1 MFVRTAV
8 LVTIGALTLL
18 PATAA
23 VAQER
28 VRVERD
34 APMKRRIEMV
44 TTRKARLGVVVALAA
59 SASDSVGATIQSV
72 TPRGPAAK
80 AGIQS
85 GDIITRL
92 DGQSVLGGD
101 TKAEE
106 DQSLPG
112 LRLVEL
118 AAKLEP
124 DDTISV
130 EYRRGSDRRTAT
142 LVTGNEPMP
151 MGWSFSMSDPDNR
164 VWTMPMPEIDRFR
177 MPEGARLRS
186 ERLPEGGFLFSYG
199 GPLSNVELAPLNA
212 DLAGVR
218 FTGLFHGNFHRGT
231 NTSHPVRSSPCH
243 WSGGHNLGLY
253 IGDFSKSIA
262 GQRSG
267 FRLFRALGPGCR
279 YYIADALCT
288 ECILRWAHLC
298 LFRRNYGIAI
308 VICSIYYA

>member
-34 APMKRRIEMV
+34 APMTRRIEMV
-44 TTRKARLGVVVALAA
+44 TTRRARLGVVVALAA
-59 SASDSVGATIQSV
+59 SPNDSVGATIQSV
-72 TPRGPAAK
+72 TPREPAAK

-101 TKAEE
+101 TKVEE

-212 DLAGVR
+212 DLGAYFGTTEGVLVINVPKES
-218 FTGLFHGNFHRGT
+218 T
-231 NTSHPVRSSPCH
+231 
-243 WSGGHNLGLY
+243 LGLKG
-253 IGDFSKSIA
+253 GDVVLAVDGRKTSTP
-262 GQRSG
+262 SG
-267 FRLFRALGPGCR
+267 LLR
-279 YYIADALCT
+279 
-288 ECILRWAHLC
+288 ILRSYEPGDAFKLEVM
-298 LFRRNYGIAI
+298 RNKSRQTVNGTLPKGRDED
-308 VICSIYYA
+308 

>member
-44 TTRKARLGVVVALAA
+44 TTRRARLGVVVALAA
-59 SASDSVGATIQSV
+59 STNDSVGATIESV

-106 DQSLPG
+106 DRSLPG

-124 DDTISV
+124 NDTISV

-177 MPEGARLRS
+177 LPEGARLRS

-212 DLAGVR
+212 DLGAYFGTTEGVLVINVPKES
-218 FTGLFHGNFHRGT
+218 T
-231 NTSHPVRSSPCH
+231 
-243 WSGGHNLGLY
+243 LGLKG
-253 IGDFSKSIA
+253 GDVVLAVDGRKTSTP
-262 GQRSG
+262 SG
-267 FRLFRALGPGCR
+267 LLR
-279 YYIADALCT
+279 
-288 ECILRWAHLC
+288 ILRSYEPGDSFKLEVM
-298 LFRRNYGIAI
+298 RNKSRQTVNGMLPRGRNED
-308 VICSIYYA
+308 

>member
-44 TTRKARLGVVVALAA
+44 TTRRARLGVLVDMRANEN
-59 SASDSVGATIQSV
+59 DSVGATLESV
-72 TPRGPAAK
+72 TPGGPAWK
-80 AGIQS
+80 AGLRS

-92 DGQSVLGGD
+92 DGQSVLSAGE
-101 TKAEE
+101 TKAESN
-106 DQSLPG
+106 QSLPG

-124 DDTISV
+124 NDTISV
-130 EYRRGSDRRTAT
+130 DYRRGASRQTAT
-142 LVTGNEPMP
+142 LVTGNEPM
-151 MGWSFSMSDPDNR
+151 WEFSMNDPEDR
-164 VWTMPMPEIDRFR
+164 VWRMRVPDIEGFR
-177 MPEGARLRS
+177 MPQAGRLHT

-212 DLAGVR
+212 DLGAYFGTTEGVLVINVPKES
-218 FTGLFHGNFHRGT
+218 T
-231 NTSHPVRSSPCH
+231 
-243 WSGGHNLGLY
+243 LGLKG
-253 IGDFSKSIA
+253 GDVVLGVDGRKTSTP
-262 GQRSG
+262 SG
-267 FRLFRALGPGCR
+267 LLR
-279 YYIADALCT
+279 
-288 ECILRWAHLC
+288 ILRSYEPGDPFKLEVM
-298 LFRRNYGIAI
+298 RNKSRQTINGTMPKGRNED
-308 VICSIYYA
+308 

>member
-44 TTRKARLGVVVALAA
+44 TTRRARLGVVVALAA
-59 SASDSVGATIQSV
+59 SPNDSVGATIQSV

-101 TKAEE
+101 TKVED

-151 MGWSFSMSDPDNR
+151 MGWSFSMSDPENR
-164 VWTMPMPEIDRFR
+164 VWTMPVPEIDRFR
-177 MPEGARLRS
+177 MPAGARLRS

-212 DLAGVR
+212 DLGAYFG
-218 FTGLFHGNFHRGT
+218 TTEGGLVIT
-231 NTSHPVRSSPCH
+231 VPKEST
-243 WSGGHNLGLY
+243 LGLKG
-253 IGDFSKSIA
+253 GDEVLGVDGRKTSTP
-262 GQRSG
+262 SG
-267 FRLFRALGPGCR
+267 LLR
-279 YYIADALCT
+279 
-288 ECILRWAHLC
+288 ILRSYEPGDSFKLEVM
-298 LFRRNYGIAI
+298 RNKSRQTINGTLPKGREED
-308 VICSIYYA
+308 